1 MQSAPFPEGWMD
13 GWIEGRG
20 GEERKGVRLPLPSLS
35 LFLMSAA
42 AAENIRHI
50 SGQEL
55 RVPFILPSFLP
66 SSSLPLVP
74 PPAGNVLY
82 KARGRLFEC

>member
-1 MQSAPFPEGWMD
+1 MD
-13 GWIEGRG
+13 GWIEGRA
-20 GEERKGVRLPLPSLS
+20 GEERSPSSSSFS

-42 AAENIRHI
+42 AAESIRHI

-66 SSSLPLVP
+66 SLPPSLPPLVVP
-74 PPAGNVLY
+74 EMCCIRLADA
-82 KARGRLFEC
+82 KKFGRLV

>member
-1 MQSAPFPEGWMD
+1 MD
-13 GWIEGRG
+13 RGQGRS
-20 GEERKGVRLPLPSLS
+20 GEERSPSSSSFS

-42 AAENIRHI
+42 AAESIRHI

-66 SSSLPLVP
+66 SFLP
-74 PPAGNVLY
+74 PPFLLS
-82 KARGRLFEC
+82 RPRPEMCCIRLEDACLSAEFHLVTVSGWP